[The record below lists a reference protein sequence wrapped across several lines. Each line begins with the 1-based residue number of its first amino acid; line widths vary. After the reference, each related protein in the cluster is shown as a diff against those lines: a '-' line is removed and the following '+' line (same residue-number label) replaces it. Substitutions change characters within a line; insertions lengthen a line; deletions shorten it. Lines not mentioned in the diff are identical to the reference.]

1 MSNTSVKVAFAFF
14 VVLASAAASF
24 ARPAGSA
31 AAENGPITIIDP
43 SGVGKCFQASR
54 ATGGVHKRPRIM
66 RSTRL
71 CWAPR
76 DFTDGP
82 EV

>member
-1 MSNTSVKVAFAFF
+1 MSNTSVNVAFAFF

-31 AAENGPITIIDP
+31 ATGNVPITTIDP
-43 SGVGKCFQASR
+43 IGAGKCLQVSP
-54 ATGGVHKRPRIM
+54 ATGGVRKRREIVH
-66 RSTRL
+66 STRV

-76 DFTDGP
+76 EFTDGP
-82 EV
+82 GV

>member
-1 MSNTSVKVAFAFF
+1 

-31 AAENGPITIIDP
+31 AAGNVPITTIDP
-43 SGVGKCFQASR
+43 SGVGKCFQVSP
-54 ATGGVHKRPRIM
+54 ATGGVHKRREIV
-66 RSTRL
+66 RSTRV

-82 EV
+82 GV